1 MVQLLGRRGEHC
13 SNMATSLMKQ
23 LEQKMKA
30 SNLTTSEVLQLS
42 QHLEESGL
50 LEGCRDDLLA
60 QCDQLAMQGSH
71 QSAVKLSQQQQ
82 SCDNLTNFLTAGDWK
97 ALKQLPFW
105 QSANTL
111 IVRLKKIGLQS
122 LSESLK
128 KKMLGCFGD
137 H

>member
-50 LEGCRDDLLA
+50 PEGCRDDLLA

-97 ALKQLPFW
+97 GSQAAALLAKCQHFDCEIEEDW
-105 QSANTL
+105 IT
-111 IVRLKKIGLQS
+111 
-122 LSESLK
+122 E
-128 KKMLGCFGD
+128 FE
-137 H
+137 